1 MHTEQNSVSLILASA
16 SPRRKELLAQ
26 LGVQYTVAPADID
39 ESVLA
44 GEDPWAYVNR
54 MAEEKA
60 RAGFAAASPGHE
72 CVVIGA
78 DTTVVLNDTILGKP
92 TDQQDAIAML
102 EMLSGQT
109 HHVLSCVALTD
120 GQRIASRLSDTEVKF
135 RALLPGESTAY
146 WQSGEPI
153 DKAGAYAIQGL
164 GALFVKGIQGSYTG
178 VVGLPLYE
186 TAELLTLFGIELGLE
201 PA

>member
-1 MHTEQNSVSLILASA
+1 V
-16 SPRRKELLAQ
+16 
-26 LGVQYTVAPADID
+26 LG
-39 ESVLA
+39 
-44 GEDPWAYVNR
+44 
-54 MAEEKA
+54 EK
-60 RAGFAAASPGHE
+60 
-72 CVVIGA
+72 
-78 DTTVVLNDTILGKP
+78 ILGKP
-92 TDQQDAIAML
+92 ADQQDAIAML

-109 HHVLSCVALTD
+109 HHVLSCVALID
-120 GQRIASRLSDTEVKF
+120 GQRSASRLSDTEVSF

>member
-1 MHTEQNSVSLILASA
+1 MQTEQNSISLILASA

-26 LGVQYTVAPADID
+26 LGVRFTVAPADID
-39 ESVLA
+39 ESTRA

-60 RAGFAAASPGHE
+60 RAGFVAASPAHE

-78 DTTVVLNDTILGKP
+78 DTTVVLNDQIMGKP

-102 EMLSGQT
+102 EMLSGHT

-120 GQRIASRLSDTEVKF
+120 GQRIASRLSDTEVRF

-146 WQSGEPI
+146 WRSGEPV

-178 VVGLPLYE
+178 VVGLPLFE

>member
-1 MHTEQNSVSLILASA
+1 MHTEQKSVSLILASA

-26 LGVQYTVAPADID
+26 LGVLYTVAPADID
-39 ESVLA
+39 ESVWA
-44 GEDPWAYVNR
+44 GEDPWDYVQR

-60 RAGFAAASPGHE
+60 RAGFAAAATERE
-72 CVVIGA
+72 CIVIGA
-78 DTTVVLNDTILGKP
+78 DTTVVLDDTILGKP
-92 TDQQDAIAML
+92 ADQQDALAML

-109 HHVLSCVALTD
+109 HHVLSCVAVTD
-120 GQRIASRLSDTEVKF
+120 GQRIASRLSATEVSF

-153 DKAGAYAIQGL
+153 DKAGGYAIQGL

-186 TAELLTLFGIELGLE
+186 TAELLQSFGIELGLE